1 MLEKLKT
8 FAKGSIV
15 AFAVLGVVAIV
26 TTAIK
31 MRRDRAALEADA
43 AAAAEAAPTAA
54 ADNAAE

>member
-8 FAKGSIV
+8 FGKGSIV

-26 TTAIK
+26 TTAVK

-43 AAAAEAAPTAA
+43 AAAAEAAPAA
-54 ADNAAE
+54 AENAAE

>member
-1 MLEKLKT
+1 MLEKFKT
-8 FAKGSIV
+8 FARGSIV

-31 MRRDRAALEADA
+31 MRRGRAALEADA

-54 ADNAAE
+54 ENTAE